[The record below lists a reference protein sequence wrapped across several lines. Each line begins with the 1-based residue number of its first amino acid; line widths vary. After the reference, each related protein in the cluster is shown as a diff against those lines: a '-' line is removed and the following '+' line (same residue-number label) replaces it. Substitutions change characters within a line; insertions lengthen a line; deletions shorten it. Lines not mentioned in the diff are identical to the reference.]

1 MCFFFD
7 IVRALDEAYS
17 SLFRS
22 QVKED
27 GEEGE
32 GPEGE
37 GVVGEGSEGDNEGPT
52 TYDWLNLVGAVHE
65 ETGFNFDEVFNS
77 PARDFIA
84 YLAYINEKR
93 SRQEAEIR
101 KMKGQTRLA

>member
-1 MCFFFD
+1 M
-7 IVRALDEAYS
+7 S
-17 SLFRS
+17 
-22 QVKED
+22 
-27 GEEGE
+27 
-32 GPEGE
+32 
-37 GVVGEGSEGDNEGPT
+37 
-52 TYDWLNLVGAVHE
+52 LVGAVHE